1 MTINTVTQKKV
12 GLVLLAAG
20 EASRMGMPKQL
31 LVDQKQ
37 PLIRHMA
44 QLLLQLN
51 QSLVVV
57 LGARAKLI
65 QPVIADLPLK
75 VVVNKDW
82 QLGMGTSVLAGL
94 NALRDMDGILFC
106 VVDQPY
112 LNEKLLRT
120 FLEAFDQLSE
130 NDLGIIAARYKN
142 GRLGVPALFSKVWFE
157 ALEKVTPKEGARNII
172 RREQDKLLAIDF
184 PEGLFDLDSP
194 EDWDE
199 FRKK

>member
-1 MTINTVTQKKV
+1 MNTVAKKKI
-12 GLVLLAAG
+12 GIVLLAAG

-31 LVDQKQ
+31 LVHQKE

-44 QLLLQLN
+44 QLLLKFQHP
-51 QSLVVV
+51 VAVV
-57 LGARAKLI
+57 LGARAALI
-65 QPVIADLPLK
+65 QPVIADLPLQ
-75 VVVNKDW
+75 VVVNENW
-82 QLGMGTSVLAGL
+82 QLGMGTSLVAGL
-94 NALRDMDGILFC
+94 ETFSDMEGILFC

-130 NDLGIIAARYKN
+130 NDLGILAARYKN

-157 ALEKVTPKEGARNII
+157 ALAKVTPEEGARKII
-172 RREQDKLLAIDF
+172 RSEQDKLMTIDF
-184 PEGLFDLDSP
+184 PEGLFDLDRP
-194 EDWDE
+194 EDWEE

>member
-1 MTINTVTQKKV
+1 MNTVVEKKV
-12 GLVLLAAG
+12 GFVLLAAG

-31 LVDQKQ
+31 LVHQKE
-37 PLIRHMA
+37 PLIRYMA
-44 QLLLQLN
+44 QLLLKLN
-51 QSLVVV
+51 HPVVVV

-65 QPVIADLPLK
+65 RPVIEDLPLQ

-94 NALRDMDGILFC
+94 EVFMDMDGILFC

-120 FLEAFDQLSE
+120 FLEAFDQLTE
-130 NDLGIIAARYKN
+130 NDLGILAARYEN
-142 GRLGVPALFSKVWFE
+142 GRLGVPALFSKKWFE
-157 ALEKVTPKEGARNII
+157 ALEKVTPEEGARKII
-172 RREQDKLLAIDF
+172 RREQDKLLAIEF
-184 PEGLFDLDSP
+184 PEGLFDLDRP
-194 EDWDE
+194 EDWEE